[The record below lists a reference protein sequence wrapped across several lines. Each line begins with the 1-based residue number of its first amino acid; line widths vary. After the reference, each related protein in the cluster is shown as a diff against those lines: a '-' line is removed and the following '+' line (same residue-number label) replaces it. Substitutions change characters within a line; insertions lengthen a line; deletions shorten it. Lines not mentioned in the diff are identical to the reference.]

1 MTGDG
6 ATRREAGVVPLW
18 VILLRDVMLIICW
31 ELLKSGSKKIDKET
45 EAKNEHQG

>member
-1 MTGDG
+1 M
-6 ATRREAGVVPLW
+6 PW
-18 VILLRDVMLIICW
+18 WMILLNDVLVIICW